1 MNVRET
7 KKQGGNPM
15 AENILKIRDD
25 NCVVLERSGDGFEIR
40 EGKSLSWLASGNTP
54 SKIDLSSLRSGIEP
68 WLTSLFQSEHL
79 SLLVGTGLSYSLSK
93 LATKS
98 NMNAESGATVSE
110 TSGETSTDCKKTL
123 MDIPALTSEKYRE
136 LVLASVKDIAEKGR
150 RGNANIEDTI
160 RVINE
165 LLRGLEILGHSK
177 IEEKPTSE
185 QIAFTELKNN
195 LEKIIVDFTKSISD
209 IERSIAIAE
218 PSKRVEAFSYL
229 VNFLMSF
236 ASRSGT
242 RDRLNIFTTN
252 YDRVIEA
259 GAELAGLHLLDR
271 FTGTLAPIFRSSR
284 LDTDMHYNPPGIR
297 GEPRYLEGVAR
308 FTKLHGSIDWIYTGE
323 DIRIIGLPFGSE
335 DIRSFL
341 NAPGLN
347 DIDSRKVMIYPN
359 SAKDRETAEYP
370 YVELFRDFAAALCRP
385 NSTLVTYGYG
395 FGDEHINRVIK
406 DMLTIPS
413 THLVV
418 ISYNDAGG
426 RIMKKYEEMG
436 RHSQITLIMGED
448 LAEIKTL
455 VDYFMPKPS
464 IDKASI
470 RMSELIKQ
478 RYSSIQKGEFPEE
491 NFPTKMG
498 GAET

>member
-1 MNVRET
+1 
-7 KKQGGNPM
+7 M

-25 NCVVLERSGDGFEIR
+25 ECIVLNSSGDGFETR
-40 EGKSLSWLASGNTP
+40 EGKSFSWLASSKSP
-54 SKIDLSSLRSGIEP
+54 SKMDLSSLRSGIEP

-79 SLLVGTGLSYSLSK
+79 SLLIGTGLSYSLSK
-93 LATKS
+93 LATTS
-98 NMNAESGATVSE
+98 DTDAETGATVSE
-110 TSGETSTDCKKTL
+110 IVGQTSTDSKKTS
-123 MDIPALTSEKYRE
+123 MDIPALTSKKYRE
-136 LVLASVKDIAEKGR
+136 MVLSSVKDIAEKGR

-177 IEEKPTSE
+177 TEGEPMSE
-185 QIAFTELKNN
+185 QIAFIELKNN
-195 LEKIIVDFTKSISD
+195 LKQIIFDFTTSISG
-209 IERSIAIAE
+209 IERSIATAE
-218 PSKRVEAFSYL
+218 PSKREEAFNYL

-242 RDRLNIFTTN
+242 RDRLNMFTTN
-252 YDRVIEA
+252 YDRLIEA

-284 LDTDMHYNPPGIR
+284 LDVDMHYNPPGIR

-308 FTKLHGSIDWIYTGE
+308 FTKLHGSIDWIDTGV
-323 DIRIIGLPFGSE
+323 DIRRLGLPFGSA

-341 NAPGLN
+341 NAPGLS

-426 RIMKKYEEMG
+426 RIMKKYEEMS
-436 RHSQITLIMGED
+436 RHSQITLIIGED
-448 LAEIKTL
+448 LANLKTL

-470 RMSELIKQ
+470 RMSELLKQ
-478 RYSSIQKGEFPEE
+478 RYSSIPKEEPLEE
-491 NFPTKMG
+491 NFPTIMG

>member
-1 MNVRET
+1 
-7 KKQGGNPM
+7 M

-25 NCVVLERSGDGFEIR
+25 KCVVLNRLGDGFEIR
-40 EGKSLSWLASGNTP
+40 EGKSLSWLASGKSP

-79 SLLVGTGLSYSLSK
+79 SLLIGTGLSYSLSK
-93 LATKS
+93 LATTSDKD
-98 NMNAESGATVSE
+98 AETGATVSE
-110 TSGETSTDCKKTL
+110 TSGQTSTDSKKTS
-123 MDIPALTSEKYRE
+123 MDIPALTSKKYRE
-136 LVLASVKDIAEKGR
+136 LVLSSVKDIAEKGR

-165 LLRGLEILGHSK
+165 LLRGLEILGYSK
-177 IEEKPTSE
+177 TKGEPTPE
-185 QIAFTELKNN
+185 RVAFTELKNN
-195 LEKIIVDFTKSISD
+195 LEQIIIDFTTSISD
-209 IERSIAIAE
+209 IERSIATAE
-218 PSKRVEAFSYL
+218 LSKREEAFGYL

-242 RDRLNIFTTN
+242 RDRLNMFTTN

-284 LDTDMHYNPPGIR
+284 LDIDMHYNPPGIR

-308 FTKLHGSIDWIYTGE
+308 FTKLHGSIDWIYSGA
-323 DIRIIGLPFGSE
+323 DIRRIGLPFGSA

-341 NAPGLN
+341 NAPGLS
-347 DIDSRKVMIYPN
+347 DIDSRNVMIYPN

-370 YVELFRDFAAALCRP
+370 YVELVRDFAAALCRP

-418 ISYNDAGG
+418 ISYDDAGG

-436 RHSQITLIMGED
+436 RYSQITLLIGED
-448 LAEIKTL
+448 LAELKTL

-470 RMSELIKQ
+470 RMSELLKQ
-478 RYSSIQKGEFPEE
+478 RYSSIPKGESAEE
-491 NFPTKMG
+491 NFQVTMG